1 MILRVVLGD
10 GRDVRVALVRHKHH
24 TRLQTMSLVRLAL
37 GDDHERAGHQCLARA
52 LVARHVEDRARLDR
66 ESRRGPRA
74 ARRALKVVR
83 GDAAIRCG
91 YPASVPR
98 RGPRAAL

>member
-1 MILRVVLGD
+1 MLRD
-10 GRDVRVALVRHKHH
+10 GRDVRVALVRHEDYA
-24 TRLQTMSLVRLAL
+24 RLQAVDLVRLAL
-37 GDDHERAGHQCLARA
+37 GDDHEATGDERLARA